1 MSKQLSISA
10 TLAVLSMAFVALAST
25 LANPGAGAEAHRAA
39 AAPLIGFEA
48 SR

>member
-10 TLAVLSMAFVALAST
+10 TLAVLSMAALA
-25 LANPGAGAEAHRAA
+25 LATSFGNVAPRDDAQAVAQ
-39 AAPLIGFEA
+39 APLVGFEA